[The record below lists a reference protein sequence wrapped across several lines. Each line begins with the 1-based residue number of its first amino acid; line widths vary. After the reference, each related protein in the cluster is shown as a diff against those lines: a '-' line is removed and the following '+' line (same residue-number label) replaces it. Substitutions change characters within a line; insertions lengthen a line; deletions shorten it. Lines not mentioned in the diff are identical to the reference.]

1 MITFLR
7 KIRKSL
13 NGSGNAKKYF
23 VYAIGEI
30 TLVVIG
36 ILIAL
41 QVNNWNTLRQSNK
54 QANSILR
61 EIVRNV
67 ESNIEEATLDKDRI
81 ENSIGSAQTLL
92 FHFEN
97 GHGYHDSL
105 IVHMQ
110 NIFRARYFNGTR
122 SGYTVLKSQSSLNL
136 VEDLNFA
143 ISIYFEE
150 SLEDAKHFMDA
161 LEESYD
167 EHGDMLKK
175 YFRYESFDL
184 ANRPRRIPKDFDS
197 LNTEEDFINSLIEL
211 TESRYAAVGMLE
223 NFIERSNKL
232 LDRLNTYL
240 QYNHVE
246 QG

>member
-13 NGSGNAKKYF
+13 IGSGNAKKYF

-41 QVNNWNTLRQSNK
+41 QVNNWNTHRQSSK
-54 QANSILR
+54 QANAILR

-67 ESNIEEATLDKDRI
+67 ESNIEEATLDKNWI
-81 ENSIGSAQTLL
+81 EISIESAESLL

-97 GHGYHDSL
+97 DHGYHDSL
-105 IVHMQ
+105 NVHFK

-122 SGYTVLKSQSSLNL
+122 SGYTALKSQSSIDF

-167 EHGDMLKK
+167 EHGDILKR
-175 YFRYESFDL
+175 YFRYESLDI
-184 ANRPRRIPKDFDS
+184 ANRPRRIPKDYD
-197 LNTEEDFINSLIEL
+197 LMKTEEEFIISLIEL

-223 NFIERSNKL
+223 SFIERSNKL
-232 LDRLNTYL
+232 LDRLNNYL

-246 QG
+246 